1 MALPDGDMRVPELLL
16 WHEGPL
22 SAYYA
27 PWDWVNVDARVMLVG
42 ITAGL
47 HQAIEATRE
56 AQRCLRESLSNEEAL
71 RRADAIGSFSGPM
84 RTILV
89 DMLDGI
95 GLQDALG
102 IDSTSQL
109 FGSHHHLAAHVSA
122 IDYPIFLK
130 DRNLK
135 DQNYTGSRP
144 PLVRHPVLRSLVRAC
159 LGARVAMASETLV
172 IPLGRAAQGAVE
184 LLIDDGLLDE
194 RRCLLGLPHPSGANG
209 HRPAQFRT
217 RQPELKDRVEEWAR
231 TRPVDFTDP
240 WTPVRERRQ
249 TPSHKQNA

>member
-1 MALPDGDMRVPELLL
+1 MALPDGDIRVPELLL

-109 FGSHHHLAAHVSA
+109 FGSHHHLAAGDDVQST
-122 IDYPIFLK
+122 P
-130 DRNLK
+130 
-135 DQNYTGSRP
+135 G
-144 PLVRHPVLRSLVRAC
+144 VSLVEDR
-159 LGARVAMASETLV
+159 
-172 IPLGRAAQGAVE
+172 
-184 LLIDDGLLDE
+184 
-194 RRCLLGLPHPSGANG
+194 LPTVVG
-209 HRPAQFRT
+209 
-217 RQPELKDRVEEWAR
+217 
-231 TRPVDFTDP
+231 
-240 WTPVRERRQ
+240 
-249 TPSHKQNA
+249 TPSHRLGQLVDALGRQFGE